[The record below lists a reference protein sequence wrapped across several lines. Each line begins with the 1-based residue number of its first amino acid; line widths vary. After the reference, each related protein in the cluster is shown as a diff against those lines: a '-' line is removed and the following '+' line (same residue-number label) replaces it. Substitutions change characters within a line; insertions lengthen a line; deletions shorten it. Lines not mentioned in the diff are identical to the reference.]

1 LAVLEALACGTPVVT
16 ADVGG
21 ARELVDDTCAE
32 WGAPRAA
39 ALADAVQRLRTR
51 LLADPHGLR
60 QSARTHAEQYSWD
73 TSAQLML
80 AAHHDVSAPV
90 PM

>member
-1 LAVLEALACGTPVVT
+1 VVT
-16 ADVGG
+16 ADAGG

-51 LLADPHGLR
+51 LVADPYHLR
-60 QSARTHAEQYSWD
+60 QSARTRAELYSWD
-73 TSAQLML
+73 TSAARML
-80 AAHHDVSAPV
+80 AVHADVSA
-90 PM
+90 